1 MAENRR
7 QHYVPQMLLGKF
19 SRDGKRTDVVVLDA
33 GKRIRD
39 VGIREQCYRDYYYGK
54 DRVMEKAFSDTEG
67 KFGAILGDLSAAHLQ
82 SISDT
87 EIIHLRL
94 YVLFQRMRTVTA
106 AMSTELASE
115 AALKELLRPEADAKG
130 IDLGAVRIHASNP
143 QFLAL
148 AQATVGAGAIADLP
162 VKFLLH
168 ERKVGFVISDHPVVI
183 CNQFVESHPRLSL
196 CYGAEG
202 LIVKGI
208 QIIMPV
214 SPRACIV
221 MYDPQTYACGS
232 PRSRVVVADCHD
244 VRVINSLQA
253 ANANKCLYYHPDH
266 MSDEELDRI
275 IAFRKKSRA
284 DLDPDLHHGPMYE
297 HEDGTIRQKFV
308 VAAKGL
314 RVGLKFGFMQ
324 TIETRSYA
332 DYDSPMVPP
341 REDDIVDFSAG
352 WVERINA
359 ETGLQLRARPVT
371 SVDHL
376 PDAKKR

>member
-1 MAENRR
+1 VAENRR
-7 QHYVPQMLLGKF
+7 QHYVSRMQLRKF
-19 SRDGKRTDVVVLDA
+19 SRDGKRTDVVVLDS

-54 DRVMEKAFSDTEG
+54 DRVLEKTFRDTEG
-67 KFGAILGDLSAAHLQ
+67 KFAATLGDLSAAHLQ

-106 AMSTELASE
+106 ATSTGLVFE
-115 AALKELLRPEADAKG
+115 AALKERLRPKAEAKG
-130 IDLGAVRIHASNP
+130 IDLGAVRIRPSNP
-143 QFLAL
+143 QLLAL
-148 AQATVGAGAIADLP
+148 AQATAGAAAIADLS

-168 ERKVGFVISDHPVVI
+168 EREVGFVISDHPVVI

-202 LIVKGI
+202 WIVKGI

-221 MYDPQTYACGS
+221 MYDPQTYTCGS
-232 PRSRVVVADCHD
+232 PRSRVVVAGRHD
-244 VRVINSLQA
+244 VRVINYLQA
-253 ANANKCLYYHPDH
+253 ANGNKCLYYHPDH

-275 IAFRKKSRA
+275 IAFPKKTTSY
-284 DLDPDLHHGPMYE
+284 LDPDLHYGPMHE
-297 HEDGTIRQKFV
+297 HQDGTIRQKVV

-314 RVGLKFGFMQ
+314 RVGLKLGFMK

-341 REDDIVDFSAG
+341 REGDIVHFNTG
-352 WVERINA
+352 WLERINA
-359 ETGLQLRARPVT
+359 KTSLQLRERPMTWVE
-371 SVDHL
+371 HL

>member
-1 MAENRR
+1 VAENKR

-33 GKRIRD
+33 SKRIRD

-54 DRVMEKAFSDTEG
+54 DRVIERAFSDTEG
-67 KFGAILGDLSAAHLQ
+67 KFAATLGDLSAAHLQ

-87 EIIHLRL
+87 EMIHLRL

-106 AMSTELASE
+106 AISTELGSE
-115 AALKELLRPEADAKG
+115 AALKGLLRPKAEAKG
-130 IDLGAVRIHASNP
+130 IDLGTVRIRASNL

-148 AQATVGAGAIADLP
+148 AQATAGAGAIADLP

-168 ERKVGFVISDHPVVI
+168 ERKFGFVLSDHPVVI
-183 CNQFVESHPRLSL
+183 CNQFVERHPRLSL

-208 QIIMPV
+208 QVIMPV
-214 SPRACIV
+214 SPRACLV

-232 PRSRVVVADCHD
+232 PRARVVMASRHD
-244 VRVINSLQA
+244 VRVINSLQT

-266 MSDEELDRI
+266 MSDEEVDRI
-275 IAFRKKSRA
+275 IAFRKKSRS
-284 DLDPDLHHGPMYE
+284 DLEPDLHYGPMYE

-314 RVGLKFGFMQ
+314 RVGFKFGFMQ

-332 DYDSPMVPP
+332 DYDFPMVPP
-341 REDDIVDFSAG
+341 RQSDIVDFHAG

-359 ETGLQLRARPVT
+359 KTGLQLRAPPMT
-371 SVDHL
+371 SVKHL